1 MGTAATTLPERNAAQ
16 VADLVLMPDAAAPEV
31 RARRVRQRRQMY
43 VGQVA
48 SYSLGA
54 FVLLIYAHDGVV
66 PMNVPSLFWVGGL
79 MIIGIFVVMSEAG
92 VGDRHSDH
100 YLTVFQIS
108 AHMALQFIFLVSVP
122 TLGIAFISVLFLI
135 FAFGTL
141 RMTSAQAMFTWA
153 IATTCLAAVFLASDL
168 PIGMPVATK
177 LQRTASMLCFVLVIG
192 QCAFLGLFGA
202 TLRKVLYRRS
212 IELKAAY
219 QRIEELAELDELTG
233 SYNRRCIMR
242 LLDAEV
248 EKSQQASAPCAIAL
262 IDLDW
267 FKRINDAHGHPRRRR
282 GAAHLR
288 HHHFCK
294 YPPGR
299 LFRPLWRRGVPAAAA
314 GHRRRRGGAHAR
326 AAARHRRRSRLERIF
341 PRHAGDDI
349 RGRRDAARQ
358 RYCRHVSR
366 TRRQRALFRQGARA
380 QPYCNELTN
389 PFSPGCAEAAAGP
402 NAPGQGHEIEIR
414 KTIREPA

>member
-1 MGTAATTLPERNAAQ
+1 
-16 VADLVLMPDAAAPEV
+16 
-31 RARRVRQRRQMY
+31 
-43 VGQVA
+43 
-48 SYSLGA
+48 
-54 FVLLIYAHDGVV
+54 
-66 PMNVPSLFWVGGL
+66 MNVPSLFWVGGL

-267 FKRINDAHGHPRRRR
+267 FKRINDAHGHPVGDEVLRTFAITIFANIRPADFFGRYGGEEFLLLLPGTDG
-282 GAAHLR
+282 GAA
-288 HHHFCK
+288 
-294 YPPGR
+294 GR
-299 LFRPLWRRGVPAAAA
+299 M
-314 GHRRRRGGAHAR
+314 
-326 AAARHRRRSRLERIF
+326 LERL
-341 PRHAGDDI
+341 
-349 RGRRDAARQ
+349 RGIVADLDWSA
-358 RYCRHVSR
+358 
-366 TRRQRALFRQGARA
+366 
-380 QPYCNELTN
+380 
-389 PFSPGCAEAAAGP
+389 FSPGMRVTISAGVVTLRD
-402 NAPGQGHEIEIR
+402 NDTADTFLARADSALYSAKAQGRNRIA
-414 KTIREPA
+414 TS